1 MRSDLE
7 HIISLITR
15 MLIVVAVVVSIY
27 MVVTILLIWK
37 HRITGNIVLA
47 MIVLASLAVAIN
59 YLYWL
64 PRYRVP

>member
-1 MRSDLE
+1 
-7 HIISLITR
+7 